1 MKAVQNKF
9 GFIVFILF
17 MLLLATMLGVLF
29 TQGRYSEEAEHAS
42 DIFDGDLEYIVAEQV
57 EVHTADEFIAAVENG
72 YSNIKIADEVDNPL
86 IITEG
91 VTDVGSDLILDLN
104 GHEIQRNNRE
114 PMLNIVDGIR
124 MTVID
129 TKGGGSFYNP
139 VGSVL
144 QIDGGTLTVA
154 AGDFVSGPKK
164 AEYESAVAS
173 EHTGGRISKSTS
185 ATVYTKSGDGY
196 AAGNPVSVPVINPHI
211 STVNN
216 HPYVNGNMYFTSVW
230 SNNASLIPDDTYLY
244 YVVDDDTVSHA
255 AISSSLGSADFY
267 YSYCIDIDKDD
278 YTNVVDGPADGES
291 VIEVTVYG
299 YYEVKNSAAGESGV
313 TPDYAT
319 IKMLGGNMYARGGAY
334 HSYFGVEHTYG
345 IYASGGYMAV
355 ESGSAFE
362 TIEGGV
368 CVACDY
374 DSQSSSEYLRISDGK
389 FSSDYGDTVRVSGGE
404 MVVTGGSFEK
414 DTTGAPEKIEDGER
428 ITSAALSI
436 EGGGRLDMSSDDEIA
451 IKISGSYA
459 RGIYANGG
467 EIDIS
472 NANIAFSGNNGELN
486 GSTGIYA
493 SGGTV
498 KAANLTVDMEN
509 NDSVTSGSENYG
521 IYASGGTVR
530 LSKNVTLNVVGAHSV
545 GIYASS
551 PDSAVLSGEP
561 YNIEY
566 KSEDTVNADVS
577 GDTVNADESAHS
589 LTVNVSGALI
599 NVSGALNNG
608 TLTSTAISTQGGGV
622 KLNGNATILSDGL
635 GITAQAQDGSG
646 GNIVFGEKNGNSYEY
661 TVETTNGT
669 AIYVNGGS
677 IKFASGIVDVTSTIK
692 GKYDWNGTTAFY
704 DGICV
709 QGGSL
714 DASGAVLNVTHTG
727 IDNNYPGIYPGIDND
742 YSGDLYALEIN
753 SFAVRVTSSQTK
765 ADVKI
770 SAGTLTNEIGG
781 GLYVG
786 GTNPDTS
793 VSLGSE
799 SGKEGNLTIKTNGED
814 YIEPPGGGY
823 FKNPDSG
830 STNSNW
836 NYLKNKTG
844 GHAVEIEGGIL
855 KVYSGTY
862 AAKFGNGILVS
873 NGTANLYGG
882 TYAGN
887 DPYKY
892 NGDLVAGSGASY
904 GMRMHGGKLNIYGG
918 TFGSAEING
927 YNYAGSGAF
936 ITGTDN
942 TTAEANI
949 YGGTFNATG
958 RIGVSIMR
966 ESTVTFGAE
975 PVNAE
980 LPSGITVDDLF
991 VNGTKAAIAV
1001 EKYRDVGSNS
1011 KITIHDGEYK
1021 GGYSATDYND
1031 GIWYGDSTSELHI
1044 YGGTI
1049 SVSGKSGKGDRA
1061 GLYFDV
1067 TPTGTNVQISG
1078 GEFYGG
1084 KAKTITAEKEWDDS
1098 LWVEKD
1104 RERSVNGGGIGV
1116 AGGDNWYRTVYV
1128 DNIIPSGVSI
1138 YNGDDDS
1145 QINRGSICDHLA
1157 GNYVKYLGSDRGK
1170 YGLASYTHIKIG
1182 SIN

>member
-57 EVHTADEFIAAVENG
+57 EVRTADEFIAAVENG

-114 PMLNIVDGIR
+114 PMLNIVDGVR

-139 VGSVL
+139 VGTVL

-173 EHTGGRISKSTS
+173 EHTGGSISKSTF

-196 AAGNPVSVPVINPHI
+196 AAGSSVFVPVISPHV
-211 STVNN
+211 STVND
-216 HPYVNGNMYFTSVW
+216 HPYVNGNMYFTSGW
-230 SNNASLIPDDTYLY
+230 SGNADLIPKDTYLY

-255 AISSSLGSADFY
+255 AISSSSGSADFY
-267 YSYCIDIDKDD
+267 YSYCINKGN
-278 YTNVVDGPADGES
+278 YTSVVIGPADGES

-299 YYEVKNSAAGESGV
+299 YYKVKNSAEGEGGV

-414 DTTGAPEKIEDGER
+414 DTTGAPEKIEDVER
-428 ITSAALSI
+428 MTSAALSI

-467 EIDIS
+467 EIDVS

-498 KAANLTVDMEN
+498 NAANLTVDMEN
-509 NDSVTSGSENYG
+509 NDSVTSGSGNYG
-521 IYASGGTVR
+521 IYASGGTVS
-530 LSKNVTLNVVGAHSV
+530 LSENVTLNVVGAQSV

-551 PDSAVLSGEP
+551 HDSAVLSGKT
-561 YNIEY
+561 YNITY
-566 KSEDTVNADVS
+566 NS

-589 LTVNVSGALI
+589 LTVNVSGAL
-599 NVSGALNNG
+599 NNK

-622 KLNGNATILSDGL
+622 MLNGNATIVSDGL

-646 GNIVFGEKNGNSYEY
+646 GDIVFGEEGGSYNY
-661 TVETTNGT
+661 TVQTTNGT

-677 IKFASGIVDVTSTIK
+677 IKFASGTVNVDSTIT
-692 GKYDWNGTTAFY
+692 GKYAWNGKTAFY

-709 QGGSL
+709 EGGSL
-714 DASGAVLNVTHTG
+714 DAEGAVLNVTHKG
-727 IDNNYPGIYPGIDND
+727 IDNNYPGIYPEIDND
-742 YSGDLYALEIN
+742 YSGDLYALKIN

-793 VSLGSE
+793 VLLGSA
-799 SGKEGNLTIKTNGED
+799 SGEKNLIIKTNGKD
-814 YIEPPGGGY
+814 YIKPSGGGY
-823 FKNPDSG
+823 FKNPDSD

-836 NYLKNKTG
+836 DYLKNKTG

-887 DPYKY
+887 DPYDY

-904 GMRMHGGKLNIYGG
+904 GMRMHGGTLNIYGG
-918 TFGSAEING
+918 TFGSAEIDEIV
-927 YNYAGSGAF
+927 YAGSGAF

-966 ESTVTFGAE
+966 KSIVTFGAE
-975 PVNAE
+975 PVNVE
-980 LPSGITVDDLF
+980 LPSGITVDPLF

-1001 EKYRDVGSNS
+1001 EKYKDVESES
-1011 KITIHDGEYK
+1011 EITIHKGEYK
-1021 GGYSATDYND
+1021 GGCSPTDYND
-1031 GIWYGDSTSELHI
+1031 GIWYGNSTSKLNI

-1049 SVSGKSGKGDRA
+1049 SVSGEKEKGDRA

-1067 TPTGTNVQISG
+1067 TPAADKVQISG

-1084 KAKTITAEKEWDDS
+1084 KAKTITAGKEWDDS

-1138 YNGDDDS
+1138 YNGDDNS
-1145 QINRGSICDHLA
+1145 LINRNSICDHLA

>member
-57 EVHTADEFIAAVENG
+57 KVRTADEFIAAVENG

-114 PMLNIVDGIR
+114 PMLNIVDGVR

-173 EHTGGRISKSTS
+173 EHTGGSISNLTS

-196 AAGNPVSVPVINPHI
+196 AAGNPVFVPVINPHV
-211 STVNN
+211 STVND
-216 HPYVNGNMYFTSVW
+216 HPYVNGNMYFTSGW
-230 SNNASLIPDDTYLY
+230 SNNASLIIPDDTYLY

-255 AISSSLGSADFY
+255 AISSSSGSADFY
-267 YSYCIDIDKDD
+267 YSYCINKGN
-278 YTNVVDGPADGES
+278 YTSVVSGPADGES

-428 ITSAALSI
+428 MTSAALSI

-467 EIDIS
+467 EIDVS

-498 KAANLTVDMEN
+498 DAANLTVDMKN
-509 NDSVTSGSENYG
+509 NDSVTSGSGNYG
-521 IYASGGTVR
+521 IYASGGTVI
-530 LSKNVTLNVVGAHSV
+530 LSESVTLNVVGAHSV

-561 YNIEY
+561 YNIRY
-566 KSEDTVNADVS
+566 NSVDTVNADVS

-589 LTVNVSGALI
+589 LTVNVSGAL
-599 NVSGALNNG
+599 NNK

-622 KLNGNATILSDGL
+622 MLNGNATIVSDGL

-646 GNIVFGEKNGNSYEY
+646 GDIVFGEEGGSYNY
-661 TVETTNGT
+661 TVQTTNGT

-677 IKFASGIVDVTSTIK
+677 IKFASGTVNVDSTIT
-692 GKYDWNGTTAFY
+692 GKYAWNGKTAFY

-709 QGGSL
+709 EGGSL
-714 DASGAVLNVTHTG
+714 DAEGAVLNVTHKG
-727 IDNNYPGIYPGIDND
+727 IDNN

-770 SAGTLTNEIGG
+770 SAGTLINEIGG

-793 VSLGSE
+793 VLLGSA
-799 SGKEGNLTIKTNGED
+799 SGKEDDLIIKTNGED
-814 YIEPPGGGY
+814 YIKPSGGGY
-823 FKNPDSG
+823 FRNPDSD
-830 STNSNW
+830 SDNSNW

-887 DPYKY
+887 DPYDY

-904 GMRMHGGKLNIYGG
+904 GMRMHGGTLNIYGG
-918 TFGSAEING
+918 TFGSAEIG
-927 YNYAGSGAF
+927 EIVYAGSGAF
-936 ITGTDN
+936 ITSTGDTI
-942 TTAEANI
+942 AKANI

-966 ESTVTFGAE
+966 NSTVTFGAE
-975 PVNAE
+975 PVNVE
-980 LPSGITVDDLF
+980 LPSGITVDPLF

-1001 EKYRDVGSNS
+1001 EKYKSVGSNS
-1011 KITIHDGEYK
+1011 EITIYKGEYN
-1021 GGYSATDYND
+1021 GGYRATDYND
-1031 GIWYGDSTSELHI
+1031 GIWYGDSTSKLYIH
-1044 YGGTI
+1044 GGKI
-1049 SVSGKSGKGDRA
+1049 SVSGEDGNGDRA

-1067 TPTGTNVQISG
+1067 TPAADKVQISG

-1084 KAKTITAEKEWDDS
+1084 KADSITAGYEFPANR
-1098 LWVEKD
+1098 D
-1104 RERSVNGGGIGV
+1104 RSINGGGIGI
-1116 AGGDNWYRTVYV
+1116 AGGNDWYRTVYV
-1128 DNIIPSGVSI
+1128 DSIIPSGVSI
-1138 YNGDDDS
+1138 YNGDDNS
-1145 QINRGSICDHLA
+1145 LINRDSICDHLA
-1157 GNYVKYLGSDRGK
+1157 GNFHKGTLDDYGK
-1170 YGLASYTHIKIG
+1170 PGLASYTHIKIG

>member
-57 EVHTADEFIAAVENG
+57 EVRTADEFIAAVENG

-173 EHTGGRISKSTS
+173 EHTGGSISDSTY
-185 ATVYTKSGDGY
+185 AIVYTKSGDGY
-196 AAGNPVSVPVINPHI
+196 AAGNSVYVPVISPHI

-216 HPYVNGNMYFTSVW
+216 HPYVNGNMYFTSGW
-230 SNNASLIPDDTYLY
+230 SNNVDLIPDDTYLY

-255 AISSSLGSADFY
+255 AISSSSGSADFY
-267 YSYCIDIDKDD
+267 YSYCINKGN
-278 YTNVVDGPADGES
+278 YTSVVSGPADGES

-299 YYEVKNSAAGESGV
+299 YYKVKNSAAGESGV

-498 KAANLTVDMEN
+498 KAANLTVDMKN
-509 NDSVTSGSENYG
+509 NDSVTSGSENFG
-521 IYASGGTVR
+521 IFAAGGTVE

-551 PDSAVLSGEP
+551 PDSAVLSGETHNIT
-561 YNIEY
+561 YN
-566 KSEDTVNADVS
+566 S

-622 KLNGNATILSDGL
+622 MLNGNATILSDGL

-646 GNIVFGEKNGNSYEY
+646 GDIVFGDEEGESNY
-661 TVETTNGT
+661 TYDVVTTNGT

-677 IKFASGIVDVTSTIK
+677 IKFASGIVNVKSVIT
-692 GKYDWNGTTAFY
+692 GEYAWNGTTAFY

-714 DASGAVLNVTHTG
+714 DASGAVLNVTHKG

-770 SAGTLTNEIGG
+770 SAGTLANEIGG

-793 VSLGSE
+793 VLLGSA
-799 SGKEGNLTIKTNGED
+799 SGEKGNLIIKTNGKD
-814 YIEPPGGGY
+814 YIKPSGGGY
-823 FKNPDSG
+823 FQNPDSD

-844 GHAVEIEGGIL
+844 GHAVEIEGGTL
-855 KVYSGTY
+855 RVYSGTY

-887 DPYKY
+887 DPYDY

-904 GMRMHGGKLNIYGG
+904 GMRMHGGTLNIYGG
-918 TFGSAEING
+918 TFGSAEIDG
-927 YNYAGSGAF
+927 FPYAGSGAF
-936 ITGTDN
+936 ITGTDD

-966 ESTVTFGAE
+966 NSTVTFGGDV

-980 LPSGITVDDLF
+980 LPSGITVEAPVVD
-991 VNGTKAAIAV
+991 GTKAAIAV
-1001 EKYRDVGSNS
+1001 EKYKSVGSNS
-1011 KITIHDGEYK
+1011 EITIHEGEYN
-1021 GGYSATDYND
+1021 GGYDATDYND
-1031 GIWYGDSTSELHI
+1031 GIWYGDSTSKLYIH
-1044 YGGTI
+1044 GGTI
-1049 SVSGKSGKGDRA
+1049 SVSGEDGKGDRA

-1067 TPTGTNVQISG
+1067 EPAAKNVQISG

-1084 KAKTITAEKEWDDS
+1084 KAKTITAGYEYPAPR
-1098 LWVEKD
+1098 D
-1104 RERSVNGGGIGV
+1104 RSINGGGIGV
-1116 AGGDNWYRTVYV
+1116 AGGNDWYRTVYV
-1128 DNIIPSGVSI
+1128 NNIIPSEVLI
-1138 YNGDDDS
+1138 YNGDDNS